1 MANKH
6 GRSIDKTYLSL
17 DKAEERGLIHRDY
30 IAHCFRWSHVCMYLR
45 QKRRWESAN
54 ILDIG
59 PGKEL
64 PLAKTLYV
72 NRTPPKSYI
81 AVDVSKL
88 EMPEMFEKA
97 NWKPTTLYSNIDV
110 CELYY
115 DVFNIAPNVI
125 TCFEVLEHVEPD
137 HSIRMLEKIYNLLNA
152 EDSNAVAFISTPNW
166 DPSVGAAANH
176 VNEMRHEALGVA
188 IESIGFNVEEV
199 YGTFASQKDIKPFM
213 TEEELELM
221 NKLKKYYDSNL
232 VSNIFAPLFPQQ
244 SRNCIWRLSRQEQ
257 KKRYPASME
266 DIEKPWTSS
275 EHWKDLNG
283 QLPTIHS
290 QE

>member
-64 PLAKTLYV
+64 ALAKTLYV
-72 NRTPPKSYI
+72 NRTTPKSYI

-88 EMPEMFEKA
+88 EIPSMFEKA
-97 NWKPTTLYSNIDV
+97 SWKPTRLFSNTDV
-110 CELYY
+110 CDLNY
-115 DVFNIAPNVI
+115 DAFEVAPNVI
-125 TCFEVLEHVEPD
+125 TCFEVLEHIEPE
-137 HSIRMLEKIYNLLNA
+137 HSLRMLEKIHSFLHSQ
-152 EDSNAVAFISTPNW
+152 DPNAVAFISTPNW
-166 DPSVGAAANH
+166 DPNVGAAANH

-188 IESIGFNVEEV
+188 IESVGFNIEEV
-199 YGTFASQKDIKPFM
+199 YGTFASQRDIKPFM
-213 TEEELELM
+213 TEEELEIM
-221 NKLKKYYDSNL
+221 DKLKKYYDSNL

-244 SRNCIWRLSRQEQ
+244 SRNCIWRLSKQEQ
-257 KKRYPASME
+257 KRRYPEYMSE
-266 DIEKPWTSS
+266 VEEPWTSS

-283 QLPTIHS
+283 
-290 QE
+290 

>member
-45 QKRRWESAN
+45 QKRRWEQAN
-54 ILDIG
+54 VLDIG

-64 PLAKTLYV
+64 ALAKTLYV
-72 NRTPPKSYI
+72 NRTTPKSYI

-88 EMPEMFEKA
+88 EMPDMFEKA
-97 NWKPTTLYSNIDV
+97 SWKPTSLFSNTDV
-110 CELYY
+110 CDLTY
-115 DVFNIAPNVI
+115 DAFEVAPNVI
-125 TCFEVLEHVEPD
+125 TCFEVLEHVEPE
-137 HSIRMLEKIYNLLNA
+137 HALRMLKKIYAFLH
-152 EDSNAVAFISTPNW
+152 DQDPNAVAFISTPNW
-166 DPSVGAAANH
+166 DPKVGAAANH

-188 IESIGFNVEEV
+188 IEKIGFNIEEV

-244 SRNCIWRLSRQEQ
+244 SRNCIWRLSRQTQ
-257 KKRYPASME
+257 KRRYPEYISE
-266 DIEKPWTSS
+266 IEEPWTSS

-283 QLPTIHS
+283 
-290 QE
+290 